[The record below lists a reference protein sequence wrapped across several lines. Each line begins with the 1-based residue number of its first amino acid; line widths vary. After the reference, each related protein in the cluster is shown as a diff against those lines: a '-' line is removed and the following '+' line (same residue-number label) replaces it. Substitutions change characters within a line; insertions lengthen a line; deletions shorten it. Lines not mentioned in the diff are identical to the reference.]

1 MHIPP
6 SDRARAFRK
15 LINLLKPGGVLA
27 ISLRNG
33 PAEPARGIHPVSL
46 AEVETLV
53 REHGAFVERKA
64 ASDDRMGRAEI
75 HWTHIALRLPD
86 DGTGALPLLRHV
98 ILNDDK
104 SSTYKLGLL
113 RTLCRIADGAA
124 GLAREHDDEYVS
136 LPMGQVA
143 LTWIRLYKPL
153 LEADLPQSPSNRGYD
168 RLGFAKDAIPRTQS
182 GVCTGSPGGHAV
194 LKGHG
199 DRASSGDQGRGR
211 DHSQD
216 AGHPHQVS

>member
-1 MHIPP
+1 MLRLHPLERGLDAYRAIRSG
-6 SDRARAFRK
+6 SDLSQADQSPQ
-15 LINLLKPGGVLA
+15 PGGVLA

-64 ASDDRMGRAEI
+64 ASDDRLGRAEI

-104 SSTYKLGLL
+104 SSTYKLGPAAHSVPY
-113 RTLCRIADGAA
+113 CR
-124 GLAREHDDEYVS
+124 RRR
-136 LPMGQVA
+136 
-143 LTWIRLYKPL
+143 WF
-153 LEADLPQSPSNRGYD
+153 SP
-168 RLGFAKDAIPRTQS
+168 
-182 GVCTGSPGGHAV
+182 
-194 LKGHG
+194 
-199 DRASSGDQGRGR
+199 
-211 DHSQD
+211 
-216 AGHPHQVS
+216 